1 MKPVDIFLAVSV
13 PIIWGGGFLFAKV
26 AIEHFPPIL
35 LMTLRFTLT
44 ALILVWFVPRPARAI
59 LWRIFWV
66 AIVSAAIQYSLT
78 FTGLRD
84 LDASTAILVVQLEV
98 PFGVIMATIFL
109 KDHLGLRRVL
119 GIALAFV
126 GVALIAGEP
135 RLQGSILP
143 VLLVVGGAFTW
154 SLGQVMIKTLGQVGG
169 FTLIAWVA
177 VFAAP
182 QLFVSSWIFER
193 DQLEAIASATTVVW
207 AAVVYLALVM
217 TALGYAIWYHLL
229 GKYDVNQIMPFLL
242 LLPVITVLGSVILL
256 DETLTLHLTI
266 GGLMAIIG
274 VTIINV
280 TRNPFR
286 RRAQGVLPTK
296 SSTHN

>member
-1 MKPVDIFLAVSV
+1 MKLVDILLAVSV
-13 PIIWGGGFLFAKV
+13 PVIWGGGFLFAKV
-26 AIEHFPPIL
+26 AIAHFPPIL
-35 LMTLRFTLT
+35 LMAFRFTLA
-44 ALILVWFVPRPARAI
+44 ALILVWFVPRPARVM

-66 AIVSAAIQYSLT
+66 AMVSAAIQYSLT

-84 LDASTAILVVQLEV
+84 LEASTAILVVQLEV

-119 GIALAFV
+119 GIALAFA

-154 SLGQVMIKTLGQVGG
+154 SLGQVMIKTLGRVGG

-182 QLFVSSWIFER
+182 QLFVSSWLFER
-193 DQLEAIASATTVVW
+193 DQLTAIASATTVVW

-229 GKYDVNQIMPFLL
+229 AKYDVNQVMPFLL
-242 LLPVITVLGSVILL
+242 LLPVCTVLGSVILL
-256 DETLTLHLTI
+256 DETLTLHLAI
-266 GGLMAIIG
+266 GGFMAIIG